1 MKNFTKISLFSLLLA
16 ALLISA
22 CKKEYDSIEVVDD
35 AAIQAYLKSNNLNMT
50 KASTG
55 YYYNVVTPGTGDV
68 IKNSDSVYY
77 SYTFKLLNGTVINQT
92 SDLIIPGTFLGYTDR
107 FTIGASSYLFT
118 PVREV
123 LSMLKRGGTAK
134 LIMPSNLAFGKNGL
148 SAINVGS
155 NENIVVDLGI
165 YNFAKRHEVDEYEI
179 NKFIATN
186 GLTMTKDP
194 SRARYNIITPGTGT
208 DVITNNS
215 TIVAN
220 YSVRGL
226 DGTLLESNT
235 SGTFSTDLSSPT
247 LFKGWKVVIP
257 GKLTAGGKMRLI
269 LPSDLAN
276 GQALDFDIEI
286 VSVTN

>member
-16 ALLISA
+16 TLLISA

-155 NENIVVDLGI
+155 NESIVVDLGV
-165 YNFAKRHEVDEYEI
+165 YNFTKKHEVDEYEI

-208 DVITNNS
+208 DAITTNS
-215 TIVAN
+215 TITVN
-220 YSVRGL
+220 YTVRYL
-226 DGTLLESNT
+226 DGTQLETNT
-235 SGTFSTDLSSPT
+235 DGTYSPILNT
-247 LFKGWKVVIP
+247 LYQGWQLILP
-257 GKLTAGGKMRLI
+257 GKVTAGGKLRLI

-276 GQALDFDIEI
+276 GTPLDFDIEI
-286 VSVTN
+286 VKVTN